1 MSAEGLPSASF
12 TFLGGLAKIGKEMG
26 QEVLFS
32 LTRGGKG
39 VGSLLISS
47 SAARILTS
55 NFKKL
60 VHLGESPTFH
70 VCTANVVRKAEF
82 TAGEKQRENPPVAL
96 WKHREMAE
104 TFYSLGYDH
113 IKQIH

>member
-55 NFKKL
+55 NFKKTCTSGRIP
-60 VHLGESPTFH
+60 HLSCLHGK
-70 VCTANVVRKAEF
+70 RDKK
-82 TAGEKQRENPPVAL
+82 G
-96 WKHREMAE
+96 
-104 TFYSLGYDH
+104 
-113 IKQIH
+113 